1 MEPPI
6 STLARRAAL
15 ALACAGAVAASSAC
29 GLVAYVRDGELPPD
43 RDGTAAAGPSPSP
56 SGSPGAP
63 DGSAPDGSPPQDGPS
78 GGASPGDASPGGAFR
93 TGPVP
98 AEEPVFDED
107 SLGPAPP
114 PEDFTASVEY
124 ELKRF
129 VNAFGM
135 EYDPESAVVCGELAP
150 EDGATGSCEATYMG
164 YRAVFDVTVTGAE
177 TFEYET
183 GRLPV
188 SRAALEERYR
198 YHTGQE
204 EVRCEM
210 DEYTMVTS
218 ASSAIECASAA
229 GDRALVEV
237 SSDGSGVAFDE
248 R

>member
-6 STLARRAAL
+6 STLVRRAAL
-15 ALACAGAVAASSAC
+15 ALACAGALAASSAC
-29 GLVAYVRDGELPPD
+29 GAVAYLRDGELPPD
-43 RDGTAAAGPSPSP
+43 RDGAAPTAPSPSP

-63 DGSAPDGSPPQDGPS
+63 DGAGPSASPPGDGYS
-78 GGASPGDASPGGAFR
+78 DGASPGGSPPGGGFR

-98 AEEPVFDED
+98 ADEPVFDER
-107 SLGPAPP
+107 SLGPTPP
-114 PEDFTASVEY
+114 PGDFTASVEY
-124 ELKRF
+124 EIKRF

-164 YRAVFDVTVTGAE
+164 YAAVFDVTVTGAE

-188 SRAALEERYR
+188 SRAAVEERYR

-210 DEYTMVTS
+210 DEYSMVTS
-218 ASSAIECASAA
+218 ASSGIECVSAA

-237 SSDGSGVAFDE
+237 SSDGSGVGFDE

>member
-6 STLARRAAL
+6 RTLARRAAL
-15 ALACAGAVAASSAC
+15 ALACAGTVAASSAC
-29 GLVAYVRDGELPPD
+29 GLVAYLKDGELPPD
-43 RDGTAAAGPSPSP
+43 RDGAAPTVPSPSL
-56 SGSPGAP
+56 SGSPESPG
-63 DGSAPDGSPPQDGPS
+63 GSAPDGSPPGDGPS
-78 GGASPGDASPGGAFR
+78 GGASPEDEPPAGEFR
-93 TGPVP
+93 TGQVP
-98 AEEPVFDED
+98 AEEPVFDER

-114 PEDFTASVEY
+114 PDDFTASVEY
-124 ELKRF
+124 EIKRF

-135 EYDPESAVVCGELAP
+135 EYDPESAVECGDLAP
-150 EDGATGSCEATYMG
+150 EDGATGSCEASYMG
-164 YRAVFDVTVTGAE
+164 YEAVFEVTVTGPE

-188 SRAALEERYR
+188 SRAAVEERYR

-218 ASSAIECASAA
+218 ASSGIECVSAA
-229 GDRALVEV
+229 GDRAVVEV

>member
-1 MEPPI
+1 METPI

-29 GLVAYVRDGELPPD
+29 GLVAYLENGELPPD
-43 RDGTAAAGPSPSP
+43 RDGASSAEPTPSP
-56 SGSPGAP
+56 SGSGSPGTL
-63 DGSAPDGSPPQDGPS
+63 DGGSPPGDGY
-78 GGASPGDASPGGAFR
+78 GGASPEDAPPDGEFR

-98 AEEPVFDED
+98 VEEPAFDER

-114 PEDFTASVEY
+114 PDDFTASVEY
-124 ELKRF
+124 EIKRF

-135 EYDPESAVVCGELAP
+135 EHDPESAVVCGELAA
-150 EDGATGSCEATYMG
+150 EDGATGSCQATYMG
-164 YRAVFDVTVTGAE
+164 YEAVFEVTVTGAE

-188 SRAALEERYR
+188 SRAAVEERFR
-198 YHTGQE
+198 YHTGEE

-218 ASSAIECASAA
+218 ASSGIECLSAA
-229 GDRALVEV
+229 GDRAVVEV